1 MYTSSYQQYNKLTM
15 DIVHSTTLQL
25 SFKMHLTPPLER
37 EDKTSSSSYRYRKMC
52 TNEIMCM

>member
-25 SFKMHLTPPLER
+25 SF
-37 EDKTSSSSYRYRKMC
+37 
-52 TNEIMCM
+52 